1 MLLLLPLVGFLVA
14 DVVGG
19 GDIDGRGVGCL
30 RLTLERLDDLE
41 SLTDLVR
48 LADFDLLPAL
58 DLSLFPLRVGLLVVL
73 GSRVGY
79 LASHIIQR
87 DIR

>member
-30 RLTLERLDDLE
+30 RLTLERLDDLV
-41 SLTDLVR
+41 SLTDLVC

-58 DLSLFPLRVGLLVVL
+58 DLSLFPLRVGLLVGL

-79 LASHIIQR
+79 LARQR
-87 DIR
+87 GMR